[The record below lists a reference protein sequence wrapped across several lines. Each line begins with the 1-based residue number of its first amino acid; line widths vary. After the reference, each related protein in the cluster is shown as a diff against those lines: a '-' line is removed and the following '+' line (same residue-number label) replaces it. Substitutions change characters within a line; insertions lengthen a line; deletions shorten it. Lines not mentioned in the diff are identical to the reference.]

1 MREIKRSALVAQQ
14 PARMFALINDIERY
28 PQFVPWVT
36 RARIESQTAAEI
48 VATLTVKRGALHTEF
63 TTRNI
68 LEPDTRIAL
77 QLVKGPFNH
86 FEGEWRLAPIGATG
100 CRVELILQFSFAS
113 RLSGVVLEP
122 LFESAAATLVDA
134 FVARARALP
143 A

>member
-1 MREIKRSALVAQQ
+1 MREIKRSALVAQP

-36 RARIESQTAAEI
+36 HARIESQTAQEI
-48 VATLTVKRGALHTEF
+48 VATLWVKRGALHTEF

-77 QLVKGPFNH
+77 QLVKGPFNQ
-86 FEGEWRLAPIGATG
+86 FEGDWRLAPIGAAG
-100 CRVELILQFSFAS
+100 CRVALMLRFSFAS
-113 RLSGVVLEP
+113 RLSGLVLEP
-122 LFESAAATLVDA
+122 LFESTAATLVDA
-134 FVARARALP
+134 FVARARAVP